1 MEYELARV
9 LCCFAGCFLG
19 TFLAR
24 WMLGRSLL
32 MHDNRRMQKWI
43 DAQKRT
49 PDFGPHRSWD
59 ARILVGV
66 GNPDVHPRPA
76 ARSVYPLTCTC
87 GVVFNSPMEHAA
99 HGPHRARP
107 ARPAPTSVPSSGR
120 KVEE

>member
-49 PDFGPHRSWD
+49 PDFGPHRS
-59 ARILVGV
+59 A
-66 GNPDVHPRPA
+66 PFYFESYPPERPPA
-76 ARSVYPLTCTC
+76 GSVYPLTCTC

-107 ARPAPTSVPSSGR
+107 ARPEPTSVPSSGR